1 MSNISKCLNA
11 FNNYY
16 YNEISKMANDARYK
30 SNRNIVLIY
39 KKVAASVSKYPFP
52 ILTSTQAS
60 TLEGVGETICKIFE
74 NLINCYKEKIKK
86 ENIDYISLAYQ
97 IDLNAKL
104 KAQTKKSKKRKNDN
118 DKYLLL
124 STKQKLKM
132 KKNLVDIKLYSSIW
146 TTVISSYILYIQN
159 DQYEIGIDDV
169 IAMSFTLSEQLKIIN
184 INITQTNTNDFSE
197 MKNLNIIDSFDTKKI
212 NVNSFL
218 IRLACLELRKIG
230 IKIIKDENN
239 EINFDMYEQEKEIQP
254 LNFDIN
260 DQKEEQELL
269 EKYKSFMDA
278 QNNNTLSK
286 NVVMLVDMRE
296 RGTNNEDFKMEIM
309 NLSEDNISIE
319 ERQLSLGDFLW
330 IYKDEESKVEYVI
343 DFIIE
348 RKTLNDLAS
357 SIVDGRYTEQKFRL
371 KNSNFTN
378 IYYLFEGTSLSL
390 SANISKSAV
399 NTAIY
404 NTLNVHDINIVKT
417 NSTSDTID
425 LLMEIDK
432 NIKKNFTFLVDKN
445 GEKITYDTFIKMN
458 AKTRN
463 ANVESIFLRQL
474 RTFDNCG
481 SKSIEI
487 INKCFKSPLCLY
499 SVIKKC
505 KDRGISQESLGNL
518 INIASYLYNEGKEA
532 NAENIVYYLSKKE
545 NLSKI
550 KKGIKSVK
558 KLRKDTVEQII
569 KFYGGFDDIEEEDNE
584 NEDKK
589 ECNKEDD
596 NISKKDENIS
606 KKMDIILEE
615 KEDD

>member
-1 MSNISKCLNA
+1 
-11 FNNYY
+11 
-16 YNEISKMANDARYK
+16 MANDARYK

-39 KKVAASVSKYPFP
+39 KKVAASISKYPFP
-52 ILTSTQAS
+52 ILTSTQAA
-60 TLEGVGETICKIFE
+60 TIEGVGETICKIFE

-86 ENIDYISLAYQ
+86 ENIDFISLAYQ
-97 IDLNAKL
+97 IDIQAKL
-104 KAQTKKSKKRKNDN
+104 KAQTKKNNKRKNDSKN

-146 TTVISSYILYIQN
+146 TSVICSYILYIQN
-159 DQYEIGIDDV
+159 EQYEIAIDDI
-169 IAMSFTLSEQLKIIN
+169 IAMSFTLSEQLKLIN

-197 MKNLNIIDSFDTKKI
+197 MKNLNIIDNFDTKKI

-230 IKIIKDENN
+230 INIIKNENN

-254 LNFDIN
+254 LNFNLN
-260 DQKEEQELL
+260 DQKEDQEIM
-269 EKYKSFMDA
+269 EKYKLFMGKEK
-278 QNNNTLSK
+278 NNSLGK

-296 RGTNNEDFKMEIM
+296 RGANNEDFKMEIM

-378 IYYLFEGTSLSL
+378 IYYLFEGTSVSS
-390 SANISKSAV
+390 SANISKSAI

-417 NSTSDTID
+417 TSTSDTID
-425 LLMEIDK
+425 LLMEFDK
-432 NIKKNFTFLVDKN
+432 NIKQNFTFLMDKN
-445 GEKITYDTFIKMN
+445 GEKITYDTFIKIN

-487 INKCFKSPLCLY
+487 INKCFKYPLCLY
-499 SVIKKC
+499 SIIKKC
-505 KDRGISQESLGNL
+505 KDKGIPQETLGNL

-532 NAENIVYYLSKKE
+532 NTENILYYLSKKE

-569 KFYGGFDDIEEEDNE
+569 KFYGGFDDIEAEENE
-584 NEDKK
+584 IEDKK
-589 ECNKEDD
+589 ESDKE
-596 NISKKDENIS
+596 DENIS
-606 KKMDIILEE
+606 KKMDIIIEE

>member
-104 KAQTKKSKKRKNDN
+104 KAQTKKSKKRKNEN
-118 DKYLLL
+118 DKNLLL

-218 IRLACLELRKIG
+218 IRFACLELRKIG

-260 DQKEEQELL
+260 DQNIRANIYLNHSGTLELL
-269 EKYKSFMDA
+269 DALDKTKDYTVNAKSECRV
-278 QNNNTLSK
+278 NYN
-286 NVVMLVDMRE
+286 
-296 RGTNNEDFKMEIM
+296 
-309 NLSEDNISIE
+309 
-319 ERQLSLGDFLW
+319 
-330 IYKDEESKVEYVI
+330 KV
-343 DFIIE
+343 
-348 RKTLNDLAS
+348 
-357 SIVDGRYTEQKFRL
+357 
-371 KNSNFTN
+371 NS
-378 IYYLFEGTSLSL
+378 
-390 SANISKSAV
+390 
-399 NTAIY
+399 
-404 NTLNVHDINIVKT
+404 D
-417 NSTSDTID
+417 
-425 LLMEIDK
+425 
-432 NIKKNFTFLVDKN
+432 
-445 GEKITYDTFIKMN
+445 ITYENGKIVINTSSN
-458 AKTRN
+458 AMCD
-463 ANVESIFLRQL
+463 VILDES
-474 RTFDNCG
+474 
-481 SKSIEI
+481 
-487 INKCFKSPLCLY
+487 
-499 SVIKKC
+499 
-505 KDRGISQESLGNL
+505 
-518 INIASYLYNEGKEA
+518 AS
-532 NAENIVYYLSKKE
+532 
-545 NLSKI
+545 
-550 KKGIKSVK
+550 
-558 KLRKDTVEQII
+558 
-569 KFYGGFDDIEEEDNE
+569 
-584 NEDKK
+584 
-589 ECNKEDD
+589 
-596 NISKKDENIS
+596 
-606 KKMDIILEE
+606 
-615 KEDD
+615 